1 MKHFQFHKTLFQFH
15 ESLFQFHESLYLLR
29 KNGCK
34 QASFICQL
42 GKGNYIFYISN
53 EFRKEFEK
61 FVFETHADTPF
72 PCMNSNLPCGIIPIR
87 RAA

>member
-1 MKHFQFHKTLFQFH
+1 MKRCFDFMKHFQFHKTL
-15 ESLFQFHESLYLLR
+15 YLLH

-34 QASFICQL
+34 QASFCQL

-61 FVFETHADTPF
+61 FVFAQTKQT
-72 PCMNSNLPCGIIPIR
+72 PCMNKW
-87 RAA
+87 AQ

>member
-1 MKHFQFHKTLFQFH
+1 MRRCFDFMKH
-15 ESLFQFHESLYLLR
+15 FQFHESLYLLH

-34 QASFICQL
+34 QASFFCQL

-61 FVFETHADTPF
+61 FVF
-72 PCMNSNLPCGIIPIR
+72 
-87 RAA
+87 